1 MSQRIRIPFSSTT
14 NTRDLGGYPINHHE
28 ITKWQRYY
36 RSDYPKFLHEED
48 LLWLAK
54 MQLTA
59 VIDLRTDEEVSAS
72 LHPFS
77 NHEMIS
83 YYHLSLFDSFDS
95 HNEKVGNVSQDEK
108 LKMMYISILNEEKV
122 RVKKVFDV
130 LLKHTDGSIL
140 FHCTAGKD
148 RTGMI
153 AMLLLGLA
161 GVSDEDII
169 ANYEVSFTHNRNS
182 QEMKELAKR
191 IPLHYFESNRDYM
204 EETLHFF
211 RETFGSFK
219 AYFQSLGYDDKQID
233 QLKQSMIESA

>member
-1 MSQRIRIPFSSTT
+1 MSQRIRIPFTSTT
-14 NTRDLGGYPINHHE
+14 NTRDLGGYPINHHD
-28 ITKWQRYY
+28 ITRWKRYF
-36 RSDYPKFLHEED
+36 RSDYPKHIQPED
-48 LLWLAK
+48 HYWIDQI
-54 MQLTA
+54 QLKA
-59 VIDLRTDEEVSAS
+59 VIDLRTDEEVAAS
-72 LHPFS
+72 THPFS
-77 NHEMIS
+77 NHEVIS

-95 HNEKVGNVSQDEK
+95 HNAKVGDVSQDEK
-108 LKMMYISILNEEKV
+108 LKMMYISILQEERD

-130 LLKHTDGSIL
+130 MLKHDTGSIL

-161 GVSDEDII
+161 GVSDEDVI

-182 QEMKELAKR
+182 KEMKELAKR

-211 RETFGSFK
+211 RKTFGSFED
-219 AYFQSLGYDDKQID
+219 YFKTLGYDESTIL
-233 QLKQSMIESA
+233 QLKQSMIESD